1 MIQSPGSHHDTFLR
15 MSWEAGA
22 LAGLVSQ
29 RICSLLHGVSL
40 TCLQKQMLLNLH
52 LPQVEERE
60 RGGLAL
66 TLLTLPSV
74 LN

>member
-1 MIQSPGSHHDTFLR
+1 M
-15 MSWEAGA
+15 
-22 LAGLVSQ
+22 SQ